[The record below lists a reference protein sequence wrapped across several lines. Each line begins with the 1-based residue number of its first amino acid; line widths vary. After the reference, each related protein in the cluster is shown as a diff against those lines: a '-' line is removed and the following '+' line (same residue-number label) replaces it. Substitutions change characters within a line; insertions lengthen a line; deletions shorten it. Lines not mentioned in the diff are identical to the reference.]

1 MNNENYYIFT
11 SDGELYHWG
20 VKGMKWGVRRYQ
32 NKDGSLTPAGKKR
45 YEVDDIVRQRD
56 ALKINSKTSKGSEVM
71 LDHNHTPAF
80 TKFMARHNMK
90 VRELLKNS
98 KSFKI
103 TANGKIVG
111 EMDLYKESPDSLNIV
126 WVGVNGKHE
135 GNGYGTAAMKGAI
148 QYAKQTGCRQVTLE
162 VPGNSPNARHI
173 YEKLG
178 FKSTGEVLGDKD
190 DVWGGLTKMRLDL
203 DDHNKK

>member
-1 MNNENYYIFT
+1 MSDYILY
-11 SDGELYHWG
+11 DGELYHHG
-20 VKGMKWGVRRYQ
+20 IKGQKWRVRRYQ
-32 NKDGSLTPAGKKR
+32 NPDGTLTPAGKKR
-45 YEVDDIVRQRD
+45 YEVDEIARERE

-71 LDHNHTPAF
+71 LDHHHTPAF
-80 TKFMARHNMK
+80 TKFLARHSDK
-90 VRELLKNS
+90 LRETLKNS
-98 KSFKI
+98 KTFKI
-103 TANGKIVG
+103 TANGKVVG

-126 WVGVNGKHE
+126 WVTVSEKHE
-135 GNGYGTAAMKGAI
+135 GHGYGTAAMKGAI

-190 DVWGGLTKMRLDL
+190 DAWGGLTKMRLEL
-203 DDHNKK
+203 EDDEK

>member
-1 MNNENYYIFT
+1 MGNYILT
-11 SDGELYHWG
+11 HDGELYHHG
-20 VKGMKWGVRRYQ
+20 IKGQKLGVRRYQ
-32 NKDGSLTPAGKKR
+32 NSDGSLTAAGKKR
-45 YEVDDIVRQRD
+45 YAVDEIVRERD
-56 ALKINSKTSKGSEVM
+56 SLKINSKTSKGTEVT

-80 TKFMARHNMK
+80 TKFLARHNEK
-90 VRELLKNS
+90 VRDLLTNS

-111 EMDLYKESPDSLNIV
+111 EMDLYKESPDSLNVV
-126 WVGVNGKHE
+126 WVGIDEKHS
-135 GNGYGTAAMKGAI
+135 GHGYGTAAMKGTI
-148 QYAKQTGCRQVTLE
+148 QYAKQTGCKQVTLE

-178 FKSTGEVLGDKD
+178 FKSTGETLGDAD

-203 DDHNKK
+203 EDD

>member
-1 MNNENYYIFT
+1 MSDYIYT
-11 SDGELYHWG
+11 TNGELYHHG
-20 VKGMKWGVRRYQ
+20 IKGQRWGVRRYQ
-32 NKDGSLTPAGKKR
+32 NKDGTLTAAGRKR
-45 YEVDDIVRQRD
+45 YDVDEIVRQREG
-56 ALKINSKTSKGSEVM
+56 LKINSKTSSGTEVM

-80 TKFMARHNMK
+80 TKFMARHNEK
-90 VRELLKNS
+90 VRELLKDS

-126 WVGVNGKHE
+126 WVGVNEKHE
-135 GNGYGTAAMKGAI
+135 GHGYGTAAMKGAI
-148 QYAKQTGCRQVTLE
+148 QYAKQTGCKQVTLE

-178 FKSTGEVLGDKD
+178 FKSTGETLGDTD

-203 DDHNKK
+203 EDDE

>member
-1 MNNENYYIFT
+1 MGNYILT
-11 SDGELYHWG
+11 KDGELYHHG
-20 VKGMKWGVRRYQ
+20 IKGQRWGVRRYQ
-32 NKDGSLTPAGKKR
+32 NKDGTLTAAGKKR
-45 YEVDDIVRQRD
+45 YDVDEIVRQREG
-56 ALKINSKTSKGSEVM
+56 LKINSKTSSGTEVM

-80 TKFMARHNMK
+80 TKFMARHNEK
-90 VRELLKNS
+90 VRELLKDS

-126 WVGVNGKHE
+126 WVGVNEKHSGK
-135 GNGYGTAAMKGAI
+135 GYGTAAMKGAI

-162 VPGNSPNARHI
+162 VPGVSPNARHI

-178 FKSTGEVLGDKD
+178 FKSTGEVLGDAD
-190 DVWGGLTKMRLDL
+190 DAWGGLTKMRLDL
-203 DDHNKK
+203 EDDE